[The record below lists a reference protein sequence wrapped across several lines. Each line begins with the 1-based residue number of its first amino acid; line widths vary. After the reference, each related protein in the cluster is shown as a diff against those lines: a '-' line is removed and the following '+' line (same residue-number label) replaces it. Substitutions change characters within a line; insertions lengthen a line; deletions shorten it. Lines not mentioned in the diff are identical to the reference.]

1 MRKQEFLARL
11 RRCLA
16 GLPQGD
22 IEERVSF
29 YSEMIDDR
37 MEEGCSE
44 EDAIRQIG
52 SVDEVAARIV
62 ADVLPEERAEET
74 TAPQR
79 RLKAWEIV
87 LLALGSPV
95 WLSLLIA
102 AFAVVLS
109 LYISLWA
116 VIVSLWSAFGALIG
130 CALGGVVA
138 GIGFVCGGQS
148 PAGIAMIG
156 AGIACGGLSILL
168 FYGCKSVTKGILL
181 LTKKS
186 VQGMGNRFGK
196 KEVAR

>member
-52 SVDEVAARIV
+52 SVDEVAAQIV
-62 ADVLPEERAEET
+62 ADVLLAERAEET
-74 TAPQR
+74 ATPKR

-116 VIVSLWSAFGALIG
+116 VIVSLWAAFGALIG

-138 GIGFVCGGQS
+138 GIGFVCGGHS
-148 PAGIAMIG
+148 LAGVAMLA
-156 AGIACGGLSILL
+156 AGMVCAGFSIFT
-168 FYGCKSVTKGILL
+168 FYGCRAATEGAVL
-181 LTKKS
+181 LTKKMS
-186 VQGMGNRFGK
+186 LWIKNCFVK
-196 KEVAR
+196 KEEA

>member
-1 MRKQEFLARL
+1 MRKQEFLAWL

-52 SVDEVAARIV
+52 SVDEVAAQIV
-62 ADVLPEERAEET
+62 ADVLLAERAEET
-74 TAPQR
+74 ATPKR

-116 VIVSLWSAFGALIG
+116 VIVSLWAAFGALIG

-138 GIGFVCGGQS
+138 GIGFVCGGHS
-148 PAGIAMIG
+148 LAGVAMLA
-156 AGIACGGLSILL
+156 AGMVCAGFSIFT
-168 FYGCKSVTKGILL
+168 FYGCRAATEGAVL
-181 LTKKS
+181 LTNKMSLWIKNCF
-186 VQGMGNRFGK
+186 VK
-196 KEVAR
+196 KEEA

>member
-1 MRKQEFLARL
+1 VRKQEFLARL

-52 SVDEVAARIV
+52 SVDEVAAQIV
-62 ADVLPEERAEET
+62 ADVLLAERAEET
-74 TAPQR
+74 ATPKR

-109 LYISLWA
+109 LYTSLWA
-116 VIVSLWSAFGALIG
+116 VIVSLWAAFGALIG

-138 GIGFVCGGQS
+138 GIGFVCGGHS
-148 PAGIAMIG
+148 LAGVAMLA
-156 AGIACGGLSILL
+156 AGMVCAGFSIFT
-168 FYGCKSVTKGILL
+168 FYGCRAATEGAVL
-181 LTKKS
+181 LTKKMS
-186 VQGMGNRFGK
+186 LWIKNCFVK
-196 KEVAR
+196 KEEA

>member
-1 MRKQEFLARL
+1 VRKQEFLARL

-52 SVDEVAARIV
+52 SVDEVAAQIV
-62 ADVLPEERAEET
+62 ADVLLAERAEET
-74 TAPQR
+74 ATPKR

-116 VIVSLWSAFGALIG
+116 VIVSLWAAFGALIG

-138 GIGFVCGGQS
+138 GIGFVCGGHS
-148 PAGIAMIG
+148 LAGVAMLA
-156 AGIACGGLSILL
+156 AGMVCAGFSIFT
-168 FYGCKSVTKGILL
+168 FYGCRAATEGAVL
-181 LTKKS
+181 LTKKMS
-186 VQGMGNRFGK
+186 LWIKNCFVK
-196 KEVAR
+196 KEEA